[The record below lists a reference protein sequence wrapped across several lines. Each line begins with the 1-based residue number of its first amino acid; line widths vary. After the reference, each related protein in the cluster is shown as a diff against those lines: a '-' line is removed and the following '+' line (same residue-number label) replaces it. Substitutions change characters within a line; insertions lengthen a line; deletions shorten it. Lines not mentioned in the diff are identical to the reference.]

1 MAESARAGAGPGGAT
16 PCQSARVIDW
26 GEGDYARTAA
36 VLAPA
41 AEALVEATGV
51 APGER
56 VLDVGCGTG
65 NAALAAAAR
74 GARATGVTRP
84 SGSSTR
90 NAPMGSSE
98 ESSSPSG
105 SWASFLGDLDVGPAH
120 DRRVAVIT
128 GAMLLVVAAGLAKPL
143 LKLTRRAL
151 ARRNH
156 DPGRGGAER

>member
-74 GARATGVTRP
+74 GARATGV
-84 SGSSTR
+84 
-90 NAPMGSSE
+90 
-98 ESSSPSG
+98 
-105 SWASFLGDLDVGPAH
+105 
-120 DRRVAVIT
+120 
-128 GAMLLVVAAGLAKPL
+128 
-143 LKLTRRAL
+143 
-151 ARRNH
+151 
-156 DPGRGGAER
+156 DPAERLLDEERSYGIVGGVLLTLGFVGQLSGRSRCWAGARPPSSGDHGGHALGCRRWLGKAPPEADPPRPRAPEP